1 MCIHNVGYI
10 NHQCINL
17 LALLM
22 HLYKINKMFLVFY
35 TMNIL
40 YTEIFIEKIVEER
53 DNVNLVQ

>member
-1 MCIHNVGYI
+1 
-10 NHQCINL
+10 
-17 LALLM
+17 M